1 LCNLR
6 ILFSFLY
13 DLQYIYF
20 FLFRFLGSIFSGN
33 SIKTQQGAIQPES
46 SLVQT
51 EENATSHP
59 LSSTFSQFSFLK
71 KSTHEFVHDGN
82 AAVASNMDSNMM
94 NEKFLSAKKS
104 EPNMFSSGVSAR
116 NRSLSSN
123 IMQGISQNQKFNFTP
138 KKF

>member
-1 LCNLR
+1 MILDTYTYACMIIFCVICAFYFHFSIICN
-6 ILFSFLY
+6 I
-13 DLQYIYF
+13 YI

-51 EENATSHP
+51 EENAASHP

-82 AAVASNMDSNMM
+82 TAVASNMDSNMM
-94 NEKFLSAKKS
+94 NEKFLSAKK
-104 EPNMFSSGVSAR
+104 R
-116 NRSLSSN
+116 
-123 IMQGISQNQKFNFTP
+123 
-138 KKF
+138 

>member
-1 LCNLR
+1 METQTGLFAEHDTRYTYLCMHDNFLCNLR

-13 DLQYIYF
+13 HLQYISIYF

-51 EENATSHP
+51 EENAASHP

-82 AAVASNMDSNMM
+82 TAVASNMDSNMM
-94 NEKFLSAKKS
+94 NEKFLSAKK
-104 EPNMFSSGVSAR
+104 R
-116 NRSLSSN
+116 
-123 IMQGISQNQKFNFTP
+123 
-138 KKF
+138 

>member
-1 LCNLR
+1 MLNMILDTYTYACMIILCA
-6 ILFSFLY
+6 ICAFYFHFS
-13 DLQYIYF
+13 ITCNICIF

-51 EENATSHP
+51 EENAASHP

-82 AAVASNMDSNMM
+82 TAVASNMDSNMM
-94 NEKFLSAKKS
+94 NEKFLSAKK
-104 EPNMFSSGVSAR
+104 R
-116 NRSLSSN
+116 
-123 IMQGISQNQKFNFTP
+123 
-138 KKF
+138 

>member
-1 LCNLR
+1 METQTGLFAEHDTRYIYLCMHDNFFVESAHSIFISL
-6 ILFSFLY
+6 SFAI
-13 DLQYIYF
+13 YIYF

-51 EENATSHP
+51 EENAASHP

-82 AAVASNMDSNMM
+82 TAVASNMDSNMM
-94 NEKFLSAKKS
+94 NEKFLSAKK
-104 EPNMFSSGVSAR
+104 R
-116 NRSLSSN
+116 
-123 IMQGISQNQKFNFTP
+123 
-138 KKF
+138 